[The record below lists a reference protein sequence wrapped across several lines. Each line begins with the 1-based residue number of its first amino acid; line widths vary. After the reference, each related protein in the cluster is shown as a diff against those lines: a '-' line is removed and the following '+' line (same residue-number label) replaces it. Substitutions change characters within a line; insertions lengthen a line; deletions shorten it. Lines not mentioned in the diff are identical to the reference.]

1 MYSWGVRFT
10 LTVKFDM
17 EVDTTIE
24 KEKLTE
30 VSQIS
35 SESFRKIQKLL
46 NFRDA
51 ARPTEILTIPG
62 RQSNGT
68 EILKIPASRL
78 PFSEIPNLR

>member
-24 KEKLTE
+24 KEKITE

-35 SESFRKIQKLL
+35 SESFRKIQ
-46 NFRDA
+46 NC
-51 ARPTEILTIPG
+51 
-62 RQSNGT
+62 
-68 EILKIPASRL
+68 
-78 PFSEIPNLR
+78 

>member
-24 KEKLTE
+24 KEKITE

-51 ARPTEILTIPG
+51 ARPTEYSDNTGKTIKW
-62 RQSNGT
+62 NGN
-68 EILKIPASRL
+68 
-78 PFSEIPNLR
+78 SENSSKSSSFFRNS